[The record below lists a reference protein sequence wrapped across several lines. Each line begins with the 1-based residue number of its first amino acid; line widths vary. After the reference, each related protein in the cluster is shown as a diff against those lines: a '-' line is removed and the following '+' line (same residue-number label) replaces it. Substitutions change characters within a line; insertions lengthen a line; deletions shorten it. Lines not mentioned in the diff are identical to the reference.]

1 MFVAVESKGPAVAA
15 QRVRERWGRRT
26 GEAAVVDGDLGRG
39 RRGVGATFS
48 PVGGCVC
55 GSCLCSRGVFV
66 CVNATPAR
74 ENSPRHGALSR
85 SDGGRDGRLVARW
98 LDAAVFS
105 PVAVLAI

>member
-15 QRVRERWGRRT
+15 ERVR
-26 GEAAVVDGDLGRG
+26 EAAVVDGDLGRG

-55 GSCLCSRGVFV
+55 GSCLCSRAVFV

-85 SDGGRDGRLVARW
+85 SDGGRDGRLVARRRR
-98 LDAAVFS
+98 L
-105 PVAVLAI
+105 